1 MENDIK
7 NTRKVQQKEQTENLN
22 GKSVDNKNDYSAELE
37 VRMKLIVINLIVQII
52 KNLMEIEPEKRMALI
67 EKIFSYIF
75 PNVQFKRDKIKK
87 DVTQNKS

>member
-1 MENDIK
+1 
-7 NTRKVQQKEQTENLN
+7 
-22 GKSVDNKNDYSAELE
+22 
-37 VRMKLIVINLIVQII
+37 MKLIVINLIVQII